1 VGVLQVPG
9 PDRGVLK
16 KQGQPSGLAD
26 FWEFLPFLL
35 LLCDNGHYW
44 TQWALRP
51 DLWDGGAVIVV
62 RDILVEACRSFPT
75 RTRIAIRFPII
86 VWCFVLW
93 FRGVRDGRVD

>member
-1 VGVLQVPG
+1 M
-9 PDRGVLK
+9 
-16 KQGQPSGLAD
+16 
-26 FWEFLPFLL
+26 L

-93 FRGVRDGRVD
+93 FRGVRDGRGGLKMALLAFEPLNRSSNQVSELC